1 MSFDNKCRSI
11 IGTDGVIY
19 QNELCL
25 NENSVAYKDLIKM
38 TLTDLDRD
46 IINIYQEIVKIAKTK
61 EEYNYNLQYGVWQ
74 IDTDININWKDEND
88 NRIYKYPELNGHIAT
103 LKVKLKKY
111 YKDNICNSLFKYELI
126 K

>member
-1 MSFDNKCRSI
+1 MSDVGDI
-11 IGTDGVIY
+11 ELDGEFRCDGNIQSRVGDVD
-19 QNELCL
+19 L
-25 NENSVAYKDLIKM
+25 NTSVS
-38 TLTDLDRD
+38 
-46 IINIYQEIVKIAKTK
+46 K